1 MEQGHRGAADQI
13 GQLGELVVRT
23 SWRLRRG
30 AAKELAPLGVTFGQ
44 ARVMRVLASAGEP
57 LRMADL
63 AASLEIVPRSVTSMV
78 DALEEAGLVLRE
90 PDPNDRRSVL
100 VTPTAEGRALLER
113 MTRAR
118 RAGAN
123 DLFGQLSEAQ
133 RDTLLHLLMALNAHD
148 GPAPAHEHE
157 HR

>member
-1 MEQGHRGAADQI
+1 MEPPDAHPADQI

-44 ARVMRVLASAGEP
+44 ARVMRVIASAAEP
-57 LRMADL
+57 MRMADL

-78 DALEEAGLVLRE
+78 DTLEEAGLVLRE

-113 MTRAR
+113 MNRAR

-123 DLFGQLSEAQ
+123 DLFGQLSEEE
-133 RDTLLHLLMALNAHD
+133 RDTLLDLLSALNAND
-148 GPAPAHEHE
+148 GHLHAHGHG
-157 HR
+157 